1 MTHLY
6 FPLQFDAQGRT
17 ASSDERLYIRQLLE
31 QLLFTAPGERVNRPT
46 FGCAVTQ
53 LVFAPNSAELGAAT
67 QLLIQASL
75 QQWLG
80 ELITVSSVE
89 VEAVDSTLQVV
100 IQYRIRSTQQN
111 ETAVFTQGASA
122 P

>member
-1 MTHLY
+1 
-6 FPLQFDAQGRT
+6 
-17 ASSDERLYIRQLLE
+17 
-31 QLLFTAPGERVNRPT
+31 
-46 FGCAVTQ
+46 
-53 LVFAPNSAELGAAT
+53 
-67 QLLIQASL
+67 L

>member
-1 MTHLY
+1 VTHLY